1 MYFDFKIIECADGI
15 EIIDRRQ
22 KTYYSQITPCEMVE
36 YMEMDVQLAI
46 IERIERKA
54 RAEVEH
60 RRKLARNPL
69 WRLAC
74 ICGLV

>member
-1 MYFDFKIIECADGI
+1 MRWDNHSSNRKDGEIMYFDFKII

-46 IERIERKA
+46 IDRMKRRERATIEHK
-54 RAEVEH
+54 
-60 RRKLARNPL
+60 RKLARNPL
-69 WRLAC
+69 
-74 ICGLV
+74 

>member
-1 MYFDFKIIECADGI
+1 MYFDFKIIESADGI

-54 RAEVEH
+54 RAEQGQ
-60 RRKLARNPL
+60 K
-69 WRLAC
+69 
-74 ICGLV
+74 

>member
-1 MYFDFKIIECADGI
+1 MRWDNHSSNRKDGEIMYFDFKIIECADGI

-54 RAEVEH
+54 RAEQGQ
-60 RRKLARNPL
+60 K
-69 WRLAC
+69 
-74 ICGLV
+74 

>member
-1 MYFDFKIIECADGI
+1 MDFDFKIIECADGI

-54 RAEVEH
+54 RAEQGQ
-60 RRKLARNPL
+60 K
-69 WRLAC
+69 
-74 ICGLV
+74 

>member
-1 MYFDFKIIECADGI
+1 MRWDNHSSNRKDGEIMYFDFKIIECADGI

-22 KTYYSQITPCEMVE
+22 KTDYSQITPCEMVE

-54 RAEVEH
+54 RAEQGQ
-60 RRKLARNPL
+60 K
-69 WRLAC
+69 
-74 ICGLV
+74 

>member
-15 EIIDRRQ
+15 EIIDRRE

-54 RAEVEH
+54 RAEQGQ
-60 RRKLARNPL
+60 K
-69 WRLAC
+69 
-74 ICGLV
+74 